1 MYNKLHEK
9 YLQMIDKNIPYN
21 MLSKKE
27 TKGEEKPWI
36 SKAGSTSIKIKIF
49 SIKIFAKTR
58 YILI

>member
-27 TKGEEKPWI
+27 NKGEEKPWI
-36 SKAGSTSIKIKIF
+36 SKAGSTSIKIIF
-49 SIKIFAKTR
+49 SIKVFAKTR

>member
-36 SKAGSTSIKIKIF
+36 SKQDQPQLK
-49 SIKIFAKTR
+49 
-58 YILI
+58 

>member
-1 MYNKLHEK
+1 
-9 YLQMIDKNIPYN
+9 MIDKNIPYN